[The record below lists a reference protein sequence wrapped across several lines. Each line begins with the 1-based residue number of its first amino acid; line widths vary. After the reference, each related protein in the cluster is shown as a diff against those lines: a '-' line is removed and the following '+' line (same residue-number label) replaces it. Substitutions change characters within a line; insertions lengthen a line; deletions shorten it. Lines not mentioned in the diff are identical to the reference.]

1 MWIVRLALRRPYTF
15 TVAAIMIVLLGI
27 VTIFRMSTDI
37 FPSIDIPVVSVIW
50 SYAGVAP
57 EEMEKRFVTVTER
70 AMTTTVNNIEHI
82 ESQSYNGVAVIK
94 VYFHEGAKVELGV
107 AQVTSIVQTLLR
119 IMPPGTT
126 PPLVVQFS
134 ASNVPILQLALSS
147 KSLSEQELYDLG
159 LNFVRTQL
167 ATVQGAQVPLPYG
180 GKSRQVMVDLDPQKL
195 FATGISPSDVSNALS
210 AQNVILPA
218 GTEKIGDR
226 EYNVRL
232 NSSPEILEALNDLPI
247 KQVNGATIYMRD
259 VANVRDGFAV
269 QQNIVSQNRVRSA
282 LLTVLKSAE
291 ASTLDIIKRVKDR
304 LPSIK
309 ATLPKELEI
318 TELFD
323 QSIFVRASINGVLKE
338 GVIAACLTALM
349 ILLFLG
355 SWRSTLVVATSI
367 PLSILCSVILL
378 GALGQTLN
386 IMTLGG
392 LALAV
397 GILVDDATVEIENI
411 HRNLAMKKPMV
422 RAILDGAQ
430 QIATPAFVS
439 TICICIVFVPVFFL
453 SGTAKY
459 LFGPLAMA
467 VIFAMLASYLLS
479 RTVVPTMVKFLLK
492 DHLDEV
498 ELEGE
503 EGEQGAADLE
513 TSTPEGRAP
522 ARSVTPGERGA
533 GDKESGKHSRDRQK
547 QGEDS
552 HGDHDS
558 HDSHDHDPDSEQ
570 AHLSRHQR
578 IQAHREKW
586 NRAVAALPDHD
597 HPILLAEHVEDM
609 ENLPAE
615 ESHQGDSEQKVP
627 QKDTKE
633 DQPKRFARLRG
644 WGAKSV
650 EWFQE
655 VHRRFNQTFNRF
667 RARYTETLDWSLD
680 HRWIVFA
687 AMGVLLLFSLCLIP
701 FLGQDFFPV
710 VDSGQFRLH
719 VRAPE
724 GTRIEATEERFY
736 QVGRAIRDVIPAKE
750 VHTVLDNIGLPNSG
764 INLAFSDNATASSAD
779 GEILVSLDPEHHGS
793 TQAYMRTLRAKLHHD
808 FPDMGFYFAAPD
820 IVSQILNAGVP
831 APIDLQVTG
840 RDPMTYNVAKQ
851 LQQQIT
857 RIPGAVDVHLHQQI
871 HGPDLRVNVDRTR
884 AQQIG
889 LTQRDVANTML
900 ISLSSSGQS
909 APNFWLNFQNGVN
922 YQVAI
927 QTPQYKMDTL
937 NALENTPTVAPG
949 LPQPQLL
956 GNLATIEH
964 RESPVV
970 VNHYNVQPVFDVL
983 ANTQDRD
990 LGGVSDEIQKI
1001 IRDYDPK
1008 PSFLREAATFVGLGG
1023 WLDNHGWLKV
1033 PESRLPRGSFINM
1046 RGQVDSMRKSFVGL
1060 GFGILFAIVLVYF
1073 LMVVNFQSWTDPFII
1088 IMALPGAL
1096 CGIIWALFVTG
1107 TTMNVPSLMGAIMA
1121 IGVATSN
1128 SILLITFANDERC
1141 AHEGKSARDAAL
1153 AAGHTRLRPV
1163 LMTAL
1168 AMIIG
1173 MLPMSLGLGEGGEQ
1187 NAPLGRAVIG
1197 GLLVATITTLFFVPA
1212 VYSILRKKEFECDSD
1227 QEFDKEAGE
1236 GAEGDDDDDRG
1247 GREKKREHEHV

>member
-1 MWIVRLALRRPYTF
+1 
-15 TVAAIMIVLLGI
+15 MIVLLGI

-50 SYAGVAP
+50 SYTGVAP

-107 AQVTSIVQTLLR
+107 AQVTAIVQTLLR
-119 IMPPGTT
+119 TMPPGTT

-134 ASNVPILQLALSS
+134 ASNVPILQLSLSS

-167 ATVQGAQVPLPYG
+167 ATVQGAQIPLPYG
-180 GKSRQVMVDLDPQKL
+180 GKSRQVMVDIDPQKL
-195 FATGISPSDVSNALS
+195 FAKGISPSDVTSALT

-232 NSSPEILEALNDLPI
+232 NSSPLVLDELNNLPI

-259 VANVRDGFAV
+259 VAQVRDGFAV

-291 ASTLDIIKRVKDR
+291 ASTLDIITRVKTA
-304 LPSIK
+304 LPGIE
-309 ATLPKELEI
+309 ATLPKALII
-318 TELFD
+318 TQLFD
-323 QSIFVRASINGVLKE
+323 QSLFVRASINGVLKE

-367 PLSILCSVILL
+367 PLSILCSVIVL

-453 SGTAKY
+453 SGTARY
-459 LFGPLAMA
+459 LFAPLAMA

-498 ELEGE
+498 EMEG
-503 EGEQGAADLE
+503 DD
-513 TSTPEGRAP
+513 S
-522 ARSVTPGERGA
+522 
-533 GDKESGKHSRDRQK
+533 KSGKKGSSPSKEHGPDG
-547 QGEDS
+547 QGNQEHPSD
-552 HGDHDS
+552 GAND
-558 HDSHDHDPDSEQ
+558 E
-570 AHLSRHQR
+570 ALRHQR
-578 IQAHREKW
+578 ILEHREKW
-586 NRAVAALPDHD
+586 NRAIAALPAGEE
-597 HPILLAEHVEDM
+597 PILLPEHTEDLQQGTVRP
-609 ENLPAE
+609 ELP
-615 ESHQGDSEQKVP
+615 P
-627 QKDTKE
+627 QKQQE
-633 DQPKRFARLRG
+633 PPRG
-644 WGAKSV
+644 GRIRQWSEKGAG
-650 EWFQE
+650 FFRGI
-655 VHRRFNQTFNRF
+655 HHRFNHAFIKLRD
-667 RARYTETLDWSLD
+667 RYTEALDWSLD
-680 HRWIVFA
+680 HRAFIFI
-687 AMGVLLLFSLCLIP
+687 AMTVLLVLSLCLLP
-701 FLGQDFFPV
+701 YLGQDFFPT

-724 GTRIEATEERFY
+724 GTRIEATEERLY
-736 QVGRAIRDVIPAKE
+736 QVGQAIRQVIPEKE
-750 VHTVLDNIGLPNSG
+750 VQTVLDNIGLPLSG
-764 INLAFSDNATASSAD
+764 INLAFSDNATVSSAD
-779 GEILVSLDPEHHGS
+779 GEILVALNPEHHGS
-793 TQAYMRTLRAKLHHD
+793 TQKYMRTLREKLHQQ
-808 FPDMGFYFAAPD
+808 FPDMSFYFAAPD
-820 IVSQILNAGVP
+820 IVSQILNAGLP
-831 APIDLQVTG
+831 APIDIQISG
-840 RDPMTYNVAKQ
+840 RDPANYKVAKEI
-851 LQQQIT
+851 QQRVAQI
-857 RIPGAVDVHLHQQI
+857 RGASDVHLQQLV

-889 LTQRDVANTML
+889 LTQQTVANSVL
-900 ISLSSSGQS
+900 VSLSSSGQAS
-909 APNFWLNFQNGVN
+909 PNFWVNFDTGVN
-922 YQVAI
+922 YNVAV

-937 NALENTPTVAPG
+937 DDLRNTPIIAPG
-949 LPQPQLL
+949 IAPQLL
-956 GNLATIEH
+956 GNLSNIVHA
-964 RESPVV
+964 ESPVI

-983 ANTQDRD
+983 ANPQDRD
-990 LGGVSDEIQKI
+990 LGGVAGDIHKILDE
-1001 IRDYDPK
+1001 YDPQ
-1008 PSFLREAATFVGLGG
+1008 PGLLRRMAEGVGLGG
-1023 WLDNHGWLKV
+1023 WLDQHGWLKV
-1033 PESRLPRGSFINM
+1033 PESKLPRGTTIHV
-1046 RGQVDSMRKSFVGL
+1046 RGQVESMNKSFLGL
-1060 GFGILFAIVLVYF
+1060 GLGILLAIVLVYF
-1073 LMVVNFQSWTDPFII
+1073 LMVVNFQSWTDPFVII
-1088 IMALPGAL
+1088 TALPGAL
-1096 CGIIWALFVTG
+1096 SGIIWMLFITG
-1107 TTMNVPSLMGAIMA
+1107 TTLNVPSLMGAIMA
-1121 IGVATSN
+1121 IGVATAN
-1128 SILLITFANDERC
+1128 SILLVTFANDERC
-1141 AHEGKSARDAAL
+1141 ASDKDARAAAL
-1153 AAGHTRLRPV
+1153 SAGHTRLRPV

-1197 GLLVATITTLFFVPA
+1197 GLLVATITTLFFVPV
-1212 VYSILRKKEFECDSD
+1212 VYSVLRKKEFECDQD
-1227 QEFDKEAGE
+1227 EKFEKEAHEGE
-1236 GAEGDDDDDRG
+1236 PD
-1247 GREKKREHEHV
+1247 EKEPAHAG

>member
-1 MWIVRLALRRPYTF
+1 MMWIVRLALRRPYTF
-15 TVAAIMIVLLGI
+15 TVTAIMIVILGI

-82 ESQSYNGVAVIK
+82 ESQSYNGVSVIK

-119 IMPPGTT
+119 TMPAGTT
-126 PPLVVQFS
+126 PPLIVQFS

-147 KSLSEQELYDLG
+147 KSLSEQQLYDLG

-167 ATVQGAQVPLPYG
+167 ATVQGAQIPLPYG
-180 GKSRQVMVDLDPQKL
+180 GKSRQVMVDIDPQKL
-195 FATGISPSDVSNALS
+195 FATGISPSDVSNALN
-210 AQNVILPA
+210 AQNVVLPA

-232 NSSPEILEALNDLPI
+232 NSSPELLEALNDLPV

-259 VANVRDGFAV
+259 VAHVRDGFAV
-269 QQNIVSQNRVRSA
+269 QQNIVAQNRTRAA
-282 LLTVLKSAE
+282 LLTVLKSGE
-291 ASTLDIIKRVKDR
+291 ASTLDIIRRVKEA
-304 LPSIK
+304 LPRVE
-309 ATLPKELEI
+309 ATLPKELQI
-318 TELFD
+318 TQLFD

-367 PLSILCSVILL
+367 PLSILCSVIILS
-378 GALGQTLN
+378 ALGQTLN

-422 RAILDGAQ
+422 KAILDGAQ

-453 SGTAKY
+453 SGTARF
-459 LFGPLAMA
+459 LFAPLAMA

-498 ELEGE
+498 EMEGD
-503 EGEQGAADLE
+503 EGH
-513 TSTPEGRAP
+513 S
-522 ARSVTPGERGA
+522 A
-533 GDKESGKHSRDRQK
+533 G
-547 QGEDS
+547 
-552 HGDHDS
+552 GDHHS
-558 HDSHDHDPDSEQ
+558 AQP
-570 AHLSRHQR
+570 AKSRHEH
-578 IQAHREKW
+578 IQEHREKW
-586 NRAVAALPDHD
+586 NRAVAALPDGEI
-597 HPILLAEHVEDM
+597 PILLPEHTEDWVD
-609 ENLPAE
+609 EAAQKTP
-615 ESHQGDSEQKVP
+615 EQP
-627 QKDTKE
+627 
-633 DQPKRFARLRG
+633 PKPPRLARLRKWAEKGGG
-644 WGAKSV
+644 WFHGIH
-650 EWFQE
+650 QG
-655 VHRRFNQTFNRF
+655 FNKLFVRL
-667 RARYTETLDWSLD
+667 RDRYTGMLDWALD
-680 HRWIVFA
+680 HRGIVF
-687 AMGVLLLFSLCLIP
+687 GVMIGMVVFSLCLVP
-701 FLGQDFFPV
+701 FLGRDFFPE

-724 GTRIEATEERFY
+724 GTRLESTEERFY
-736 QVGRAIRDVIPAKE
+736 QVGRAIRETIPDKE
-750 VHTVLDNIGLPNSG
+750 VQTVLDNIGLPLSG
-764 INLAFSDNATASSAD
+764 INLAFSDNATVSSAD
-779 GEILVSLDPEHHGS
+779 GEILVSLDPDNHGS
-793 TQAYMRTLRAKLHHD
+793 TQRYVRDLREKLHAR

-820 IVSQILNAGVP
+820 IVSQILNAGLP
-831 APIDLQVTG
+831 APIDVQITG
-840 RDPMTYNVAKQ
+840 RDPKNYEVAKE
-851 LQQQIT
+851 LQQRIAK
-857 RIPGAVDVHLHQQI
+857 IPGAVDVHLHQLV

-889 LTQRDVANTML
+889 LTQRDVASTML
-900 ISLSSSGQS
+900 VSLSSSGQS

-922 YQVAI
+922 YQVAV

-937 NALENTPTVAPG
+937 DDLKNTPIVAPG
-949 LPQPQLL
+949 LATPQLL
-956 GNLATIEH
+956 GNLASIER
-964 RESPVV
+964 RESPII

-990 LGGVSDEIQKI
+990 LGGVAGEIQKVI
-1001 IRDYDPK
+1001 QEYEPK
-1008 PSFLREAATFVGLGG
+1008 PGLLRESATAIGLGG
-1023 WLDNHGWLKV
+1023 WLDQHGWLKV
-1033 PESRLPRGSFINM
+1033 PESKLPRGSAIQV
-1046 RGQVDSMRKSFVGL
+1046 RGQVDSMNKSFVGI

-1096 CGIIWALFVTG
+1096 CGIIWMLFVTG
-1107 TTMNVPSLMGAIMA
+1107 TTINVPSLMGAIMA

-1141 AHEGKSARDAAL
+1141 AGDKDARAAAL
-1153 AAGHTRLRPV
+1153 SAGHTRLRPV

-1197 GLLVATITTLFFVPA
+1197 GLIIATITTLFFVP
-1212 VYSILRKKEFECDSD
+1212 VIYSVLRKKEFECDAD
-1227 QEFDKEAGE
+1227 EKFEQEAKGEEPEEASQP
-1236 GAEGDDDDDRG
+1236 A
-1247 GREKKREHEHV
+1247 